1 MMSQFATARQTATA
15 HSGFSLAA
23 LRLFAHKRA
32 MMLAGLILLALVVQ
46 GMSFAVSNAHRAHMA
61 LMAASGSS
69 PVQTQTIMLCTLQ
82 GFKAVQIAVDA
93 EGAPLASPAQSGD
106 EQHLMV
112 GKLYPLCIVAQAFAL
127 LTPSLG
133 HTTAPLFVTE
143 RLEPSPLPTLAPQPV
158 AHTSPPQ
165 QAPPAA

>member
-1 MMSQFATARQTATA
+1 MSQFATARQTATA

-61 LMAASGSS
+61 LMAASGS

-93 EGAPLASPAQSGD
+93 EGTPLATSPAQLGG

-112 GKLYPLCIVAQAFAL
+112 GKLCPLCIVAQAFAL

-158 AHTSPPQ
+158 AHISPPQ

>member
-1 MMSQFATARQTATA
+1 MTPQFATARQTAIA
-15 HSGFSLAA
+15 SSGFSLAA
-23 LRLFAHKRA
+23 LRLFAQKRA

-46 GMSFAVSNAHRAHMA
+46 GISFAVSNAHRAHMA
-61 LMAASGSS
+61 LMVASGS

-93 EGAPLASPAQSGD
+93 EGAPVSSPTQSGD

-112 GKLYPLCIVAQAFAL
+112 GKLCPLCIVAQAFAL

-143 RLEPSPLPTLAPQPV
+143 RLEPTPFPTLAPQSV
-158 AHTSPPQ
+158 AHTLPPQ

>member
-1 MMSQFATARQTATA
+1 MSQFATARQITATA

-61 LMAASGSS
+61 LMAASGS

-82 GFKAVQIAVDA
+82 GFKAVKIAVDA
-93 EGAPLASPAQSGD
+93 ESAPLASPAQSGD

-112 GKLYPLCIVAQAFAL
+112 GKLCPLCIVAQAFAL